1 MTYYCKILSR
11 WNDTGVDET
20 GVDETVVDETGVYKL
35 GCYAASPQCDVTKS
49 VLYGSPKLNK
59 LTQLC
64 RWQLVNT

>member
-49 VLYGSPKLNK
+49 VLYG
-59 LTQLC
+59 
-64 RWQLVNT
+64 